1 MDEQAGRDPRAVRYP
16 LVDLATVHGQL
27 SDWVREYRSHADLHV
42 EYPDGYDPILIRPDG
57 REVDTWREDYPYD
70 RLLRRAEYDPT
81 KRALQIELLKLQ
93 SWAKATGARLVVLF
107 EGRDAAGKGG
117 TIKRF
122 IQHLNPRGV
131 RVVALPKPNR
141 RERTA
146 WYFQRYVAH
155 LPSAGEIVLF
165 DRSWY
170 NRAGVEPVM
179 GYCTRQEY
187 ELFLRQA
194 PMFERMLVDDGIIL
208 VKLWFSVSR
217 GEQLTRFV
225 IRDVDPMRRWKLS
238 PHDLASL
245 DHWDAYTRA
254 KEAML
259 AATHTPWAPWTV
271 VNGNG
276 KRLARLEAMR
286 FVLSR
291 VAYEGKNATV
301 VGEPDPLIV
310 GPPLPTQEP
319 MPMEEP
325 MPTQEPPSTQGPVP
339 PAGRLATDERSQTDE
354 RPTGPVARVAPL
366 DHEYGHRVPIGR
378 ERGAGKA

>member
-1 MDEQAGRDPRAVRYP
+1 MDEERSHDHPRNAQYVQYP
-16 LVDLATVHGQL
+16 LVDLSSIDGTL
-27 SDWVREYRSHADLHV
+27 SDWVREYRTHADLRV

-93 SWAKATGARLVVLF
+93 SWAKSTGARLVVVF
-107 EGRDAAGKGG
+107 EGRDAAGKGS

-131 RVVALPKPNR
+131 RVVALNKPNR
-141 RERTA
+141 QERTS

-170 NRAGVEPVM
+170 NRAAVEPVM
-179 GYCTRQEY
+179 GYCTPEEY
-187 ELFLRQA
+187 RLFLHQA
-194 PMFERMLVDDGIIL
+194 PKFEQMLVEDGIIL
-208 VKLWFSVSR
+208 VKFWFSVSR
-217 GEQLTRFV
+217 AEQLTRFV
-225 IRDVDPMRRWKLS
+225 IRDVDPVRRWKLS

-245 DHWDAYTRA
+245 DHWDAYTHS
-254 KEAML
+254 KEAMFE
-259 AATHTPWAPWTV
+259 ATHTREAPWTI

-276 KRLARLEAMR
+276 KRLARIEAMR

-291 VAYEGKNATV
+291 VDYEGKNTDLVAR
-301 VGEPDPLIV
+301 PDPLIV
-310 GPPLPTQEP
+310 GPPL
-319 MPMEEP
+319 
-325 MPTQEPPSTQGPVP
+325 
-339 PAGRLATDERSQTDE
+339 LANH
-354 RPTGPVARVAPL
+354 P
-366 DHEYGHRVPIGR
+366 HRAVSG
-378 ERGAGKA
+378 